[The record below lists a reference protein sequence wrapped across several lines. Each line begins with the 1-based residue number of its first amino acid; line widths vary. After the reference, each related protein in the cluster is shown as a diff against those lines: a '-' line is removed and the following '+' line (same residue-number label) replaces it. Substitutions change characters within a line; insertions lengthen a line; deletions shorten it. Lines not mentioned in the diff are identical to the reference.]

1 MTRTF
6 SRRAAL
12 AAPIALAAM
21 TRSLAAER
29 AGLAD
34 VAAARGL
41 LFGASI
47 GDEASTDPAYAD
59 LHRRETRI
67 VTTDV
72 ALKFD
77 WLRPDKEH
85 FTFARADAIVEAAM
99 SAGKSVRG
107 HALIWNDRT
116 PDWLRALSNA
126 EIARVFDE
134 HIDTVVARYVG
145 KLHSWDIVNEPFW
158 PMQGEPGGWRQGPWL
173 SAFGPSYVERAFR
186 RARAVDPDVKLT
198 VNEAQ
203 CESDHVWGRSIRPL
217 LKGLV
222 EDLLHRGV
230 PLDAVGFQ
238 AHLQPQWPHDFA
250 AFADY
255 ASQFG
260 EKGLAIYLTEFD
272 VNDQSFPDDPAG
284 RKAAVAAIGGAFL
297 AQALTIVGLKALV
310 TWQLAD
316 RYTWY
321 REVWSHI
328 HPNSARAPTALP
340 FGEDLA
346 PNPLYAAMR
355 DALLA

>member
-1 MTRTF
+1 MTRKF

-12 AAPIALAAM
+12 AAPLALAAL
-21 TRSLAAER
+21 TRSSAAER
-29 AGLAD
+29 TSLAEA
-34 VAAARGL
+34 AAARGL

-47 GDEASTDPAYAD
+47 GDEASQDTDYAD
-59 LHRRETRI
+59 LYRRETRI

-77 WLRPDKEH
+77 WLRPDKDH
-85 FTFARADAIVEAAM
+85 FAFERADSIVAAARG
-99 SAGKSVRG
+99 AGKHVRG

-116 PDWLRALSNA
+116 PDWLRGLSNA
-126 EIARVFDE
+126 ELARVFDE
-134 HIDTVVARYVG
+134 HIDNVVARYAG

-158 PMQGEPGGWRQGPWL
+158 PMQGETGGWRQGPWL

-186 RARAVDPDVKLT
+186 RARAADPAVRLAL
-198 VNEAQ
+198 NEAQ
-203 CESDHVWGRSIRPL
+203 CENDHDWGRSIRPL
-217 LKGLV
+217 LKRLV
-222 EDLLHRGV
+222 EDLLHKGV

-260 EKGLAIYLTEFD
+260 KKGLDVYLTEFD
-272 VNDQSFPDDPAG
+272 VNDQSLPDDPAG
-284 RKAAVAAIGGAFL
+284 RKDAVAAIGGAFL
-297 AQALTIVGLKALV
+297 GQALKIDGLKALV

-321 REVWSHI
+321 REIWSHI
-328 HPNSARAPTALP
+328 HPNSARAPTALA
-340 FGEDLA
+340 FGEDLK
-346 PNPLYAAMR
+346 PNPLHGAMH
-355 DALLA
+355 DALVA